1 MTRQVKE
8 KRKNNKVG
16 QRITRRMVPI
26 MQFFPSKFCARLFS
40 ISQGRLLVPHGIE
53 NNSHAKFCGKTSCI
67 MRNVKVANLYSLL
80 TGLPVGRV
88 EGEKVLSARFVFRF
102 ILTGMKT

>member
-1 MTRQVKE
+1 MKTILTPNFV
-8 KRKNNKVG
+8 
-16 QRITRRMVPI
+16 
-26 MQFFPSKFCARLFS
+26 
-40 ISQGRLLVPHGIE
+40 
-53 NNSHAKFCGKTSCI
+53 GKTSYI

-88 EGEKVLSARFVFRF
+88 EGGKVLSARFVFRF

>member
-1 MTRQVKE
+1 
-8 KRKNNKVG
+8 
-16 QRITRRMVPI
+16 
-26 MQFFPSKFCARLFS
+26 
-40 ISQGRLLVPHGIE
+40 
-53 NNSHAKFCGKTSCI
+53 

-88 EGEKVLSARFVFRF
+88 EGGKVLSARFVRF

>member
-1 MTRQVKE
+1 MHNLALVLW
-8 KRKNNKVG
+8 
-16 QRITRRMVPI
+16 
-26 MQFFPSKFCARLFS
+26 CAMLQHMLNHMPNF
-40 ISQGRLLVPHGIE
+40 V
-53 NNSHAKFCGKTSCI
+53 GKTSYI

-88 EGEKVLSARFVFRF
+88 EGGKVLSARFVFRF